1 MVDKVAAQ
9 VKAMMDGPL
18 TINQKVNQVI
28 DLLEAHGLAHKVV
41 LRPSQILCHPDNRGG
56 TMVSYHD
63 AWSKGMAMLAVGIQ
77 TNLLQGSMAIEMSK
91 DEAKRKVQISKN
103 EQLIQEGIGHPGSH
117 AATSGGASLA
127 RDHEPPA
134 SPRASMSARP
144 PRQGPRPSEL
154 PWGPPC

>member
-41 LRPSQILCHPDNRGG
+41 LRPSQILCHPDNRCG

-91 DEAKRKVQISKN
+91 DEAKRKVQIPKN
-103 EQLIQEGIGHPGSH
+103 EQVFQEGIGHLAPLTGQER
-117 AATSGGASLA
+117 SLVVTNGPY
-127 RDHEPPA
+127 ETTMLKL
-134 SPRASMSARP
+134 SQ
-144 PRQGPRPSEL
+144 RQPH
-154 PWGPPC
+154 CIY

>member
-103 EQLIQEGIGHPGSH
+103 EQLIQEGIGHLAPLTGQERSLVFTNDPYE
-117 AATSGGASLA
+117 ATMLKLSQ
-127 RDHEPPA
+127 RQPP
-134 SPRASMSARP
+134 
-144 PRQGPRPSEL
+144 QGPP
-154 PWGPPC
+154 